1 MRKSMLVLLSAAI
14 ISALSFNALAR
25 GGGGGGGGGG
35 GFNHGSAQ
43 DNAQNSQSV
52 DNSNGRFAQDRDTGL
67 ERAEDRMSDQGL
79 SNEKATKVQQEDTPD
94 AKKLNTPLKK
104 KKPY

>member
-14 ISALSFNALAR
+14 ISALSFNTLAR
-25 GGGGGGGGGG
+25 GGGGGGG
-35 GFNHGSAQ
+35 GFNHGCSAQ